1 MGKYLDRAHELRAIT
16 EPHYNC
22 TQAVLVP
29 FAERFGLSEET
40 AFNLGANF
48 GGGMKSGT
56 VCGVITGGLL
66 VLGLAGFDQPSDA
79 KNFIAKIRE
88 KHDGMMMCADL
99 LRANAE
105 RGGIKKQHCDKMVYE
120 AIEILETLLDG
131 QEQ

>member
-1 MGKYLDRAHELRAIT
+1 MGKYLERAHQLRAIT

-22 TQAVLVP
+22 TQA
-29 FAERFGLSEET
+29 
-40 AFNLGANF
+40 NF
-48 GGGMKSGT
+48 GGGMKSGS
-56 VCGVITGGLL
+56 VCGVITGGLM

>member
-1 MGKYLDRAHELRAIT
+1 MPKKEDLKNEVDDNKEEASKEVVNET
-16 EPHYNC
+16 E
-22 TQAVLVP
+22 TKTKEKKA
-29 FAERFGLSEET
+29 SKKET
-40 AFNLGANF
+40 KKVESNKKEIKTSKEPEVDEA
-48 GGGMKSGT
+48 T
-56 VCGVITGGLL
+56 VIEKI
-66 VLGLAGFDQPSDA
+66 

>member
-29 FAERFGLSEET
+29 FAERFGLI
-40 AFNLGANF
+40 LG
-48 GGGMKSGT
+48 M
-56 VCGVITGGLL
+56 
-66 VLGLAGFDQPSDA
+66 AGFDQPSDA

-120 AIEILETLLDG
+120 AIEILETLIDG